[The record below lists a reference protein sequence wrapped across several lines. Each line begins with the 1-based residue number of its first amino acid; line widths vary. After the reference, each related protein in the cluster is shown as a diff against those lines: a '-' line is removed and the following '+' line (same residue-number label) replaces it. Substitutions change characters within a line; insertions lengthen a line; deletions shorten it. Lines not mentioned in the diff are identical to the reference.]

1 MGGGGIS
8 LCNKYFS
15 NWPQLMAPFYSIL
28 FETSICQFNSSK
40 CYPIMPDEVRQHLT
54 RDEVKASKVT
64 FIYIALLTI
73 QIVSK
78 QLYNIKIEK

>member
-1 MGGGGIS
+1 
-8 LCNKYFS
+8 
-15 NWPQLMAPFYSIL
+15 
-28 FETSICQFNSSK
+28 
-40 CYPIMPDEVRQHLT
+40 MPDEVREYLT

-78 QLYNIKIEK
+78 QMYNIKIEK